1 MRISCARVYVRDVRK
16 QETGARGYYQRRLVP
31 YLVQCARRILIFTV
45 HDVIEKEKRRKIVL
59 KFSMKEE
66 SREKERAA
74 FFSGVGCL

>member
-1 MRISCARVYVRDVRK
+1 MRMSCVRLYVRDARK

-45 HDVIEKEKRRKIVL
+45 RDVIEKEERRKIVL

-66 SREKERAA
+66 SSRGERAA